1 MVFICGVNE
10 ASESL
15 GDQEYPAVCLYLVVL
30 LYMSCSRSTDGCD
43 ARHGGGHVSEDA
55 VLVAGRKNTGGTS
68 GW

>member
-30 LYMSCSRSTDGCD
+30 IYMSCSRSTDGCD
-43 ARHGGGHVSEDA
+43 ARHVSEDA
-55 VLVAGRKNTGGTS
+55 VLVAGRKYTGGTS